1 MGVRL
6 RSALLAALLPLVVA
20 CAPDSDPVD
29 PLAAFTPTAADP
41 DPSTRIEGIAIE
53 PPVTSAHV
61 RGTERVRYEQ
71 GPPFGGSHDAVW
83 ADCSGTVYDTAVRN
97 ENMVHSLEHGTV
109 WIAYHPDRISGEAL
123 ESLVN
128 RVEGRPYTML
138 SPYPGL
144 ESPISLQSW
153 GHQLMVEEAD
163 DPRIDQFI
171 RALRANSNTHPE
183 PGASC
188 TAGPQYFDV
197 DAPPPFGS

>member
-41 DPSTRIEGIAIE
+41 DPSTRIEGIVIE
-53 PPVTSAHV
+53 PPATSAHV

-71 GPPFGGSHDAVW
+71 SPPFGGSHDAVW

-123 ESLVN
+123 ESLVS

>member
-20 CAPDSDPVD
+20 CAPDPDSVD

-41 DPSTRIEGIAIE
+41 DPSTRIEGIVIE
-53 PPVTSAHV
+53 PPATSAHV

-71 GPPFGGSHDAVW
+71 SPPFGGSHDAVW

-144 ESPISLQSW
+144 ESPISLLSW